1 MAKEG
6 RNEKGQFLPGRKPPV
21 GRQSLST
28 GVAREMQERS
38 AEERV
43 RNGIVSKAVRD
54 CLNGKDPETG
64 DKMINAL
71 VKSIVKRM
79 VERGSAGDL
88 RALADIMG
96 ELEQKVEVSGDI
108 DFKFKFGE

>member
-6 RNEKGQFLPGRKPPV
+6 RNEKGQFVKGHKAEGKPFS
-21 GRQSLST
+21 G
-28 GVAREMQERS
+28 GS
-38 AEERV
+38 AVEAQKASSAAQV
-43 RNGIVSKAVRD
+43 RNGIIAKAVRD